1 MSNVFEESLKLH
13 EEHRGKVEV
22 ISKVKVV
29 NKEDLSKAY
38 SRELQN
44 LAEKYQKILQKY
56 IDIQLREIW
65 LR

>member
-38 SRELQN
+38 SLSCRT
-44 LAEKYQKILQKY
+44 LQKN
-56 IDIQLREIW
+56 IRKSCRSI
-65 LR
+65 